1 MIMFFIKFEKI
12 YAQMEEYYRQL
23 LFRHLD
29 GIVCIPIL
37 GCLQENGIIDY
48 IKLNEN
54 FTLHEVAQFKK
65 SNVGYLHV
73 ALRCLA
79 SQGILKYQSGENP
92 DAIVFKHSE
101 KTLPFLSLVTLIQ
114 PVYARFK
121 KSDFFTSVHWNSSHK
136 EEVQFLFSEYRN
148 IQNQLKK
155 EISSYAEDLRL
166 MLEGFFV
173 GPIIVGLGMTGMFH
187 NYFMESSFTAEE
199 FHKEPQLFET
209 ILEFL
214 SQLGWFSEKNK
225 HYQFTDLGL
234 SFAKKATAY
243 GVTVSYLPMFQSL
256 DKLLF
261 GNATEVK
268 EYTLLETEKHVN
280 REMNVWGSGG
290 AHSTY
295 FKAID
300 SVILS
305 IFNQPLDQQP
315 KGILDMGCGNGA
327 FLIHLYT
334 VIERF
339 TLRGKHLQDYPLFL
353 VGVDYNTA
361 ALKVTRSNLISADI
375 WAKVIWG
382 DISDPSQ
389 LAQDLLENYA
399 IELGDLLN
407 VRTFLDHNRIW
418 EEVVTTSEVKYGLSS
433 GAYASKG
440 QFLSSEIVQENLKQH
455 FLKWKPYIEKNGLLL
470 IELHTVN
477 PNLVANH
484 LGKTAATAYD
494 ATHGF
499 SDQYIV
505 EIDNFID
512 VLNRIGLYSQSEYFK
527 KYPNTD
533 LATVSLHVIK
543 SK

>member
-1 MIMFFIKFEKI
+1 
-12 YAQMEEYYRQL
+12 MEEFYRQL

-29 GIVCIPIL
+29 GIVCIPII
-37 GCLQENGIIDY
+37 GCLQENEIIDFI
-48 IKLNEN
+48 IKNER
-54 FTLHEVAQFKK
+54 FSLEEVSKFKD
-65 SNVGYLHV
+65 SNIGYLHV

-79 SQGILKYQSGENP
+79 SQGVLSYQSADTPSE
-92 DAIVFKHSE
+92 IVFTRTE
-101 KTLPFLSLVTLIQ
+101 KTTPFLLLTPLIKSI
-114 PVYARFK
+114 YTRFK
-121 KSDFFTSVHWNSSHK
+121 KSDFFTSVQWNSSHK
-136 EEVQFLFSEYRN
+136 EDVQFLLSEYQN
-148 IQNQLKK
+148 IQQKLKN
-155 EISSYAEDLRL
+155 ESNSFAEDLLL
-166 MLEGFFV
+166 MLEGFLV

-199 FHKEPQLFET
+199 FHKDPQLFQS
-209 ILEFL
+209 ILKFL
-214 SQLGWFSEKNK
+214 SRLGWFTEKNN
-225 HYQFTDLGL
+225 HFQFTDLGL

-243 GVTVSYLPMFQSL
+243 GVTVSYLPMLQSL
-256 DKLLF
+256 DALLF
-261 GNATEVK
+261 GNAAKVK
-268 EYTLLETEKHVN
+268 NYELLETEKHVN

-290 AHSTY
+290 AHSAY

-305 IFNQPLDQQP
+305 IFNQPLELQP

-327 FLIHLYT
+327 FLIHLYE
-334 VIERF
+334 VIERY

-361 ALKVTRSNLISADI
+361 ALKVTRSNLIAADI

-382 DISDPSQ
+382 DISNPEQ
-389 LAQDLLENYA
+389 LALDLKDNYA

-418 EEVVTTSEVKYGLSS
+418 EDVETTFDMKYSLSS
-433 GAYASKG
+433 GAYAIKG
-440 QFLSSEIVQENLKQH
+440 RFLSSETVQENLKQH
-455 FLKWKPYIEKNGLLL
+455 FLKWKPFIEKNGLLL

-477 PNLVANH
+477 PNLVAKN

-505 EIDNFID
+505 EVDVFID
-512 VLNRIGLYSQSEYFK
+512 VLNQIGLNSQTEYFK

-533 LATVSLHVIK
+533 FATVSLHVIK
-543 SK
+543 SS

>member
-1 MIMFFIKFEKI
+1 MFFLKFEKI
-12 YAQMEEYYRQL
+12 YSQMEEYYRQL

-29 GIVCIPIL
+29 GIVCIPII
-37 GCLQENGIIDY
+37 GCLQENGMMEY
-48 IKLNEN
+48 IKSNEC
-54 FTLHEVAQFKK
+54 FSLHEVAQYKK

-92 DAIVFKHSE
+92 NAILFKHSE
-101 KTLPFLSLVTLIQ
+101 KTLLLLKLVPLIQ
-114 PVYARFK
+114 PIYTRFK
-121 KSDFFTSVHWNSSHK
+121 KSDFFTSVQWNSSHK
-136 EEVQFLFSEYRN
+136 EDVQFLLSEYQA
-148 IQNQLKK
+148 IQQKLKN
-155 EISSYAEDLRL
+155 ESNSFAEDLLL

-268 EYTLLETEKHVN
+268 EYNLLETEKHVN

-339 TLRGKHLQDYPLFL
+339 TLRGKHLQDHPLFL

-361 ALKVTRSNLISADI
+361 ALKVTRSNLIAADI

-382 DISDPSQ
+382 DISNPQQ

-399 IELGDLLN
+399 IELGNLLN

-418 EEVVTTSEVKYGLSS
+418 EDVDLPNDAKFELST
-433 GAYASKG
+433 GAYAIKG
-440 QFLSSEIVQENLKQH
+440 RFLSSETVQENLKQH
-455 FLKWKPYIEKNGLLL
+455 FLKWKPFIEKNGLLL

-477 PNLVANH
+477 PNLVAKN
-484 LGKTAATAYD
+484 LGKTAAIAYD

-505 EIDNFID
+505 EVDVFID
-512 VLNRIGLYSQSEYFK
+512 VLKQIGLHSQTEYFK

-533 LATVSLHVIK
+533 FATVSLHVIK
-543 SK
+543 SSN